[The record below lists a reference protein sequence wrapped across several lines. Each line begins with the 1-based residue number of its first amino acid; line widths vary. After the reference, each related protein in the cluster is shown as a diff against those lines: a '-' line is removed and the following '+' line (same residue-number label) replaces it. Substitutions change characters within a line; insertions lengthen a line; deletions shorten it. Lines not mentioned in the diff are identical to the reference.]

1 MRIREVPRRL
11 KLGLA
16 VAALAAAA
24 SVVFVT
30 GAVAQPGDLSGIPAN
45 SPVFNPQ
52 ETNVPYLAWRGEMV
66 RLVKCTGP
74 EQPRIEANFGLNT
87 VNGGFLGNQ
96 SGLNVSML
104 IFAYSGPQENSF
116 DGPKAVDPSGNVFY
130 DRANNRLCV
139 RGTFISNKAGIT
151 IVKLMVSYNG
161 IPLIAH
167 DFLIGWMGI
176 NSVDITNPG
185 TVEELPG
192 EEPGNS
198 VNVQVSGSIP
208 LNSEFQEDY
217 QLPPSLVLPRDYA
230 MWANQMAS
238 TSDYLENNRDYL
250 WASASAFWDIH
261 DSSGPLGNES
271 PDGSPDVHVNQG
283 SCPASTPDV
292 FDQVD
297 NCDGSYNGGYGR
309 VYSRQFGD
317 FADESGPFD
326 PSYGYS
332 TLLTDGRLN
341 SSDAPMPALKIV
353 GNSSGGMGGFV
364 DGDLND
370 KRCVYNRDSGLPGSC
385 ITPGNSLDDAHELYA
400 PYYVAFIPATSRNPL
415 GAASGT
421 DGAYANNFPGY
432 QWYGKY
438 HYWEIAKTLSQ
449 GQGGNSGCLLRGAE
463 ERQLNTGATKVFV
476 FTDEHGEARLQW
488 QPGVNADFFGDLF
501 VDENGGCDLEGVTFP
516 NQTLTVAGR
525 YPFQPVANDIPG
537 TGSIT
542 KVILNQFHKEVACHR
557 KNNTGGIVYV
567 CTASATDITGGGQV
581 FNGETVCFSREPT
594 GDWYDYPGGQTPYHS
609 SICRELGGGTST
621 DPATVSVET
630 PATLQGTLLDISAN
644 FTSERLWRDACIN
657 VGQQFSTPG
666 PCGPVGGGT
675 TTTTT
680 TTTTGGTSTG
690 GTTTSGTTT
699 SGTTTSGTTT
709 GATAGN
715 QAATSHGPVSKT
727 KTSKAA
733 KVVSVRIVL
742 NQHGRVLM
750 VKVRSAKKTA
760 KIQIRL
766 LNQKGKVIKRVV
778 RVVQTNKL
786 VAVKNLRLSKQVFK
800 VRVVVLR

>member
-1 MRIREVPRRL
+1 MRIREIPRRL

-52 ETNVPYLAWRGEMV
+52 DTNVPYLAWRGEMV

-74 EQPRIEANFGLNT
+74 EHADNFGLST
-87 VNGGFLGNQ
+87 VNGGFLGSHN
-96 SGLNVSML
+96 GLNVSML

-130 DRANNRLCV
+130 DRENNRLCV
-139 RGTFISNKAGIT
+139 RGTFISNKPGLT
-151 IVKLMVSYNG
+151 IVKLVVSYNG

-167 DFLIGWMGI
+167 DFLIGWMAI

-185 TVEELPG
+185 TVQELPG
-192 EEPGNS
+192 ADPGNS
-198 VNVQVSGSIP
+198 VNVQATGSIP

-217 QLPPSLVLPRDYA
+217 QLPATMVMPRDYA
-230 MWANQMAS
+230 MWAHQMA
-238 TSDYLENNRDYL
+238 TTNDYLENNSDYL

-271 PDGSPDVHVNQG
+271 PNGSPDVHVNQA
-283 SCPASTPDV
+283 SCPNSTKDI

-297 NCDGSYNGGYGR
+297 NCNGPGGGSGR
-309 VYSRQFGD
+309 SFSRQFGD
-317 FADESGPFD
+317 FGSGQGPFD
-326 PSYGYS
+326 PSYGLT

-370 KRCVYNRDSGLPGSC
+370 KSCVYNRNTGLPASC
-385 ITPGNSLDDAHELYA
+385 VTTGHTVNEAHALYA
-400 PYYVAFIPATSRNPL
+400 PYYNAYIPATSRAPL
-415 GAASGT
+415 AAASGT
-421 DGAYANNFPGY
+421 DGAYANNFLGY
-432 QWYGKY
+432 QHYGVY
-438 HYWEIAKTLSQ
+438 YYWQIAKTLSQ
-449 GQGGNSGCLLRGAE
+449 GQGGNSGCLLRGDRQ
-463 ERQLNTGATKVFV
+463 RQLNDGATKVFV

-488 QPGVNADFFGDLF
+488 QPGVNADFFADQF

-516 NQTLTVAGR
+516 NQTITVAGR
-525 YPFQPVANDIPG
+525 YPFQPVANDIPAPE
-537 TGSIT
+537 SIT
-542 KVILNQFHKEVACHR
+542 KQILNQFHKEVSCYR

-567 CTASATDITGGGQV
+567 CTASAQDITGGGDV
-581 FNGETVCFSREPT
+581 FNGERVCISREPT
-594 GDWYDYPGGQTPYHS
+594 GDWYDYPGGSDPSHS
-609 SICRELGGGTST
+609 SICRYLSGGTAT

-630 PATLQGTLLDISAN
+630 PATLQGDRLDISAN
-644 FTSERLWRDACIN
+644 FTDERIWRDACII

-666 PCGPVGGGT
+666 PCGPIGGG
-675 TTTTT
+675 TTTT

-699 SGTTTSGTTT
+699 SGTTTSGTTSG
-709 GATAGN
+709 GAAGN

-733 KVVSVRIVL
+733 QVVSVRIVL

-760 KIQIRL
+760 RIQIRL
-766 LNQKGKVIKRVV
+766 LNQNGKVITRVV

-800 VRVVVLR
+800 VSVVVLR